1 MTIYKQL
8 DNIYL
13 EVETEGGGAR
23 WKKNGHLDNWVKESA
38 ELINFIIKVTQ
49 IQNSDSNSFKN
60 IESITY
66 LHKILVNV
74 FLTCYPNEGNDC
86 RDMFL
91 YKFDDIVLAAG
102 DSPPEGG
109 HGGDGGDGHGG
120 GGGEARPSRH
130 QPPQVG
136 ADDVVEAGADSLRRE
151 LELVEQIRGEEVSG
165 AEVAG
170 EEEAGDGGGDERPGH
185 REDQVRTGE
194 ADLQPLVAGHPS
206 SRHADDV

>member
-1 MTIYKQL
+1 M
-8 DNIYL
+8 
-13 EVETEGGGAR
+13 ETERGSAG
-23 WKKNGHLDNWVKESA
+23 WKENGNLDDGVKESA
-38 ELINFIIKVTQ
+38 ELINILIKVTQ
-49 IQNSDSNSFKN
+49 IQSSDANSFENIISTTYIYLNYKN
-60 IESITY
+60 IF
-66 LHKILVNV
+66 H
-74 FLTCYPNEGNDC
+74 TCYPNDGYDC

-91 YKFDDIVLAAG
+91 DKFDGIVLAAG

-120 GGGEARPSRH
+120 GGGEARPGRH
-130 QPPQVG
+130 QPPEVG

-151 LELVEQIRGEEVSG
+151 LELVEQVRGQEVSG

-185 REDQVRTGE
+185 REHEVGAGE

-206 SRHADDV
+206 SRHASDV